1 MHELKDYKE
10 MINKCSKCGNCQ
22 YYCPTFKVSRVE
34 PLTARGRIEL
44 VAAALDGRIKEYSDT
59 FMKRMNQCLLC
70 GNCSQFCPP
79 GVESEKIIAAMREE
93 CVKQKGVTGVL
104 AHVKNSV
111 DSVGNITGDA
121 PANRML
127 WLENMEKQPQGLKIN
142 EPAEYA
148 YLAGCVPTLYP
159 SSYSIPQA
167 FVTILSN
174 AGVSFTL
181 LGAEETC
188 CGYPL
193 LMGGMREEAKK
204 AALKNI
210 NKLKELGIKKVV
222 TTCPSCYH
230 MWKDYYPELVEME
243 QAIEVIHGSEL
254 LQELNV
260 NNKLKFKEKS
270 LIVTYHDP
278 CDLGRKSGVFEEP
291 RDILK
296 SIPGIELRE
305 MKFNRLDSMCCGG
318 GGNLEMNDAELS
330 GKVAQERVKQALNT
344 GAAVIV
350 TTCQQCKRTLQNGA
364 RQMRARIKVME
375 LNELLNESL
384 GE

>member
-1 MHELKDYKE
+1 MKELKEYKE
-10 MINKCSKCGNCQ
+10 MISKCSKCGNCQ
-22 YYCPTFKVSRVE
+22 YYCPTFKVSRIE
-34 PLTARGRIEL
+34 PFVARGRIEL
-44 VAAALDGRIKEYSDT
+44 VSAALDGRIEEFSDL

-79 GVESEKIIAAMREE
+79 GVEAEKIITAMREE
-93 CVKQKGVTGVL
+93 CVAQKGVTGVL
-104 AHVKNSV
+104 KNVKDSV
-111 DSVGNITGDA
+111 AAVGNITGDA

-127 WLENMEKQPQGLKIN
+127 WLENMAEPLKGLKVN

-181 LGAEETC
+181 LGAEEIC

-193 LMGGMREEAKK
+193 LMGGMREEAKI

-230 MWKDYYPELVEME
+230 MWKDYYPELVETDE
-243 QAIEVIHGSEL
+243 PIEVVHASVL
-254 LQELNV
+254 LQELT
-260 NNKLKFKEKS
+260 NKNELQFNEKK
-270 LIVTYHDP
+270 LVVTYHDP
-278 CDLGRKSGVFEEP
+278 CDLGRKSGIFDAP
-291 RDILK
+291 REILT
-296 SIPGIELRE
+296 SIPGVELRE
-305 MKFNRLDSMCCGG
+305 MKFNRLSAMCCGG

-330 GKVAQERVKQALNT
+330 SQVAQERIKQAINT
-344 GAAVIV
+344 GATILV
-350 TTCQQCKRTLQNGA
+350 TSCQQCKRTLQNAA
-364 RQMRARIKVME
+364 RQMRARIKIME
-375 LNELLNESL
+375 LNEMVKENLRN
-384 GE
+384 